1 MAQYRA
7 IFKRAYVK
15 GIATAVLLTAGLAA
29 GAAQAADTDI
39 DAQLGATA
47 TEAKDYTV
55 SGTATFSGSSSKYA
69 GTLTVTG
76 SEAKLSTDSSSGNVA
91 QLYFKNLNV
100 TNGATLEL
108 KKGESHTNGGFQG
121 LYNDPDFSKA
131 DSRVTVDNATVTIS
145 GETSI
150 QATNASL
157 NRATLNL
164 TGSKAGFSAEDGHNN
179 SPVAG
184 RGELSITN
192 STVNMSGTGVWMG
205 GTFVD
210 IADSK
215 ITLDGANS
223 GGFARLYAYGT
234 QGQMDLSDTT
244 ITVEDGKFG
253 KLQAATLNLNDGT
266 VVTNSGT
273 LVLGSAGENN
283 KVNLNDG
290 AVVQING
297 TAKGHIYAASDI
309 NMTGGELTLVT
320 TDGKFGLI
328 GVSAPADYNAGTLG
342 TFDTDLKATGGQI
355 TVTKSQIQM
364 NNITLAGDVEV
375 TLGSHIGDKDS
386 YWTDNALINAE
397 DNGNAGEGN
406 LTINGATIT
415 MKAGSSIMGRT
426 VNLNAGEIS
435 LNGTDDA
442 YASGE
447 SGSAMFMAYGT
458 SGVMNL
464 AGGSIEIDAATEHG
478 AIRAKDVNLTG
489 TTITNAGT
497 LTIAGVLDKTVSGA
511 NAVAESGGILFDMT
525 GGSLTNNTGATLN
538 LGVVSGSTAVDNKT
552 SKFTI
557 AGGNFT
563 NAGTV
568 NVASG
573 STLAFNGTA
582 TAAPVVK
589 NTGTISVASGASFN
603 TDGTV
608 TIGSTTDA
616 GTIKFTGTG
625 SSGTFA
631 GENVV
636 LNNKIDIATGST
648 VQVEGNVTF
657 NGDNSATNKVD
668 LTGSGT
674 LTLNAGSTLTI
685 NDAANTLG
693 LTYTVA
699 NDSGSFTKGSGAA
712 SFSGAAGA
720 TLYLDVTGMTGL
732 DGQKF
737 DADGLTAL
745 KTSLTNAI
753 GSGDYTVN
761 FQGISIDLA
770 SGTISSSNTTDYSK
784 VEDFLISGVETDEL
798 KNTSVAVTG
807 STEVQGSIGQ
817 VTTDGTNVIVADKT
831 LTLNGHAT
839 TVGGEVAS
847 PVLTQT
853 GTGTDATV
861 AGVTWAVTPP
871 H

>member
-1 MAQYRA
+1 MKQTSSALTFLMAQYRA

-55 SGTATFSGSSSKYA
+55 SGTATFSGSSSKYV

-76 SEAKLSTDSSSGNVA
+76 SEAKLSTDSSSSNVA

-108 KKGESHTNGGFQG
+108 KKGESNTNGGFQG

-364 NNITLAGDVEV
+364 RNVTLGGDVEV
-375 TLGSHIGDKDS
+375 TIGTNIGNNANSNYADNSQINAIGEGD
-386 YWTDNALINAE
+386 TGVLTVADNASLVMQ
-397 DNGNAGEGN
+397 EGSLLTANSFN
-406 LTINGATIT
+406 LTGGVIELQGAS
-415 MKAGSSIMGRT
+415 G
-426 VNLNAGEIS
+426 
-435 LNGTDDA
+435 DDA
-442 YASGE
+442 TDPNKSGT
-447 SGSAMFMAYGT
+447 AMIRGYGD
-458 SGVMNL
+458 GILNL
-464 AGGSIEIDAATEHG
+464 AGTDINIAANKAG
-478 AIRAKDVNLTG
+478 VLRSKDINLTAS
-489 TTITNAGT
+489 TITNAGT
-497 LTIAGVLDKTVSGA
+497 LTIAGSVH
-511 NAVAESGGILFDMT
+511 NQSGGNTLVTGTTFEMT
-525 GGSLTNNTGATLN
+525 GGTLSNTGTLN
-538 LGVVSGSTAVDNKT
+538 LGIGSGAET
-552 SKFTI
+552 FTI
-557 AGGNFT
+557 AGGTF
-563 NAGTV
+563 
-568 NVASG
+568 S
-573 STLAFNGTA
+573 
-582 TAAPVVK
+582 
-589 NTGTISVASGASFN
+589 NTGACPN
-603 TDGTV
+603 HL
-608 TIGSTTDA
+608 
-616 GTIKFTGTG
+616 
-625 SSGTFA
+625 
-631 GENVV
+631 EHRHH
-636 LNNKIDIATGST
+636 
-648 VQVEGNVTF
+648 
-657 NGDNSATNKVD
+657 
-668 LTGSGT
+668 
-674 LTLNAGSTLTI
+674 
-685 NDAANTLG
+685 LG
-693 LTYTVA
+693 CLGCFV
-699 NDSGSFTKGSGAA
+699 
-712 SFSGAAGA
+712 
-720 TLYLDVTGMTGL
+720 
-732 DGQKF
+732 
-737 DADGLTAL
+737 
-745 KTSLTNAI
+745 
-753 GSGDYTVN
+753 
-761 FQGISIDLA
+761 
-770 SGTISSSNTTDYSK
+770 
-784 VEDFLISGVETDEL
+784 
-798 KNTSVAVTG
+798 
-807 STEVQGSIGQ
+807 
-817 VTTDGTNVIVADKT
+817 
-831 LTLNGHAT
+831 H
-839 TVGGEVAS
+839 
-847 PVLTQT
+847 
-853 GTGTDATV
+853 
-861 AGVTWAVTPP
+861 